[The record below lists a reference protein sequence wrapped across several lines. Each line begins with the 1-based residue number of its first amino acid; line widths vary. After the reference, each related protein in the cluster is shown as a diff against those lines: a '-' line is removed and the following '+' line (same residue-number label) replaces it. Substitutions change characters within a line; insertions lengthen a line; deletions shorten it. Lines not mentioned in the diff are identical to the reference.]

1 MRCSGFPVQGK
12 ILVME
17 LWSHGVE
24 LGGVA
29 HHVWRE
35 SGLEVEEHSDCWD
48 LLQPFVADL
57 LAVVLIFSV
66 VVEAKVERPEHLF
79 GKCAQCTHKGLAENR
94 IPTQLQLC
102 VWERETEMKR

>member
-1 MRCSGFPVQGK
+1 M
-12 ILVME
+12 I
-17 LWSHGVE
+17 WSHGVD

-29 HHVWRE
+29 HHVRQE
-35 SGLEVEEHSDCWD
+35 TGLEVKEHSYCRD

-66 VVEAKVERPEHLF
+66 VVKAKVERPEHLF
-79 GKCAQCTHKGLAENR
+79 SKCAQCTHEGLAENR

-102 VWERETEMKR
+102 V